1 MLPSVNRTIV
11 ANFFTP
17 SYRILGRV
25 QVGSSGLLGLMNDP
39 HTSFLNVQEASMA
52 RLHEPKTIA
61 DRHEEIRVVKRGLV
75 IVAVSRDADL
85 GTQSQVRGGFGHV
98 GRHPVRAVTGTF
110 ELEGE
115 LEWSGR
121 FELAVMLAEGVRDF
135 VPLFN
140 ATLRAIH
147 YEDLN
152 MTSPAII
159 FNRQKLDIVR
169 MLDRKR
175 SASSAEDA

>member
-1 MLPSVNRTIV
+1 MLPSVNRSIV

-25 QVGSSGLLGLMNDP
+25 QVGSSGLLGLLNDP
-39 HTSFLNVQEASMA
+39 HTSFLSVQEASMA

-61 DRHEEIRVVKRGLV
+61 DRHEEIRVVKQGLV
-75 IVAVSRDADL
+75 IIAVSREVDL
-85 GTQSQVRGGFGHV
+85 GTQSQIRGGFGHV
-98 GRHPVRAVTGTF
+98 ARHPVRAVTGTF

-121 FELAVMLAEGVRDF
+121 FELSVMLSEGVREF
-135 VPLFN
+135 VPLFD

-152 MTSPAII
+152 MKSPAII
-159 FNRQKLDIVR
+159 FNRKKLDIVR
-169 MLDRKR
+169 MLKRKR
-175 SASSAEDA
+175 GSAEEEA